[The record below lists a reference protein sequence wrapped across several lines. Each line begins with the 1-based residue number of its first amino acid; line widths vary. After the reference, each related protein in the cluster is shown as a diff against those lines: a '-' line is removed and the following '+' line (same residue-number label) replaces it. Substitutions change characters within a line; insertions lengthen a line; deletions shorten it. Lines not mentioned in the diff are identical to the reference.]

1 MPLFLD
7 NRDVEQ
13 LLSMKTCMEA
23 LEILYRELGEGKAV
37 AAPRSDIHVPTS
49 AERAAEAPMA
59 HYLKTMSGATPH
71 FGTAALR
78 FSSDIVAWRSAGGGM
93 RREKLP
99 AMPGNRWLGLVLLFS
114 STNGELLAIMND
126 GVLQR
131 MRVGGANGV
140 ATKLLARRD
149 AARVGLIGS
158 GWQAGS
164 QVMAVCEAR
173 KIKTIKVYSPTRANR
188 EKFAAEMSGAVG
200 VEIAPVDSQAEAV
213 RGVDIVITSTNARA
227 PFLGPEALREGMH
240 LSCMQRDE
248 ANDDA
253 LRRCSPLVVHT
264 HLIENNATSSDLKK
278 YERSGFE
285 IKDHP
290 LKRGIDWKAL
300 PTLADLMVGRTPGRQ
315 SDGEITGF
323 VNNLGLGVQFAA
335 VGAKVYEAARAKG
348 VGREVPLDWFT
359 QDVHP

>member
-7 NRDVEQ
+7 NHDVEQ

-37 AAPRSDIHVPTS
+37 AAPRSDIHTQTAS
-49 AERAAEAPMA
+49 ERTAEAPMA

-99 AMPGNRWLGLVLLFS
+99 TMPGNRWLGLVLLFS
-114 STNGELLAIMND
+114 SSNGELLAIMND

-140 ATKLLARRD
+140 ATKLLARAD
-149 AARVGLIGS
+149 ASRVGLIGS
-158 GWQAGS
+158 GWQAGA

-173 KIKTIKVYSPTRANR
+173 RIKTIKVYSPTRANR
-188 EKFAAEMSGAVG
+188 EKFAAETSRLVN
-200 VEIAPVDSQAEAV
+200 VEIVPVDSQAEAV
-213 RGVDIVITSTNARA
+213 RDVDIVITSTNSRA
-227 PFLGPEALREGMH
+227 PFLGPEALREGVH

-253 LRRCSPLVVHT
+253 LRRCDPLIVHT
-264 HLIENNATSSDLKK
+264 HLIENDATSSNLRK
-278 YERSGFE
+278 YDRPGFE
-285 IKDHP
+285 LKDHP

-300 PTLADLMVGRTPGRQ
+300 PTLPDLIVGRTPGRE
-315 SDGEITGF
+315 SDAEITGF
-323 VNNLGLGVQFAA
+323 VNNLGVGAQFAA
-335 VGAKVYEAARAKG
+335 VGAKVYEAARAQG
-348 VGREVPLDWFT
+348 AGRELPLDWFT

>member
-1 MPLFLD
+1 MPLFLN

-99 AMPGNRWLGLVLLFS
+99 TMPGGRWLGLVLLFS

-140 ATKLLARRD
+140 ATKLLARADRRRRAGRRAGDGGVRGAQHKADQSLQPDPREPGEVRGRDGRRRRRRDRSGRLAGGSGVRCRHRHHVHQRARAVPGSGGAPRRNALKLHAARRGERRRAPALQPARRPYAPDREQRDLLRSQEVRALGLRDQRSSAQARHRLESAAD
-149 AARVGLIGS
+149 AAGFDGRPD
-158 GWQAGS
+158 
-164 QVMAVCEAR
+164 AR
-173 KIKTIKVYSPTRANR
+173 PATRR
-188 EKFAAEMSGAVG
+188 
-200 VEIAPVDSQAEAV
+200 
-213 RGVDIVITSTNARA
+213 
-227 PFLGPEALREGMH
+227 
-240 LSCMQRDE
+240 
-248 ANDDA
+248 
-253 LRRCSPLVVHT
+253 
-264 HLIENNATSSDLKK
+264 
-278 YERSGFE
+278 
-285 IKDHP
+285 
-290 LKRGIDWKAL
+290 
-300 PTLADLMVGRTPGRQ
+300 
-315 SDGEITGF
+315 
-323 VNNLGLGVQFAA
+323 
-335 VGAKVYEAARAKG
+335 
-348 VGREVPLDWFT
+348 
-359 QDVHP
+359 